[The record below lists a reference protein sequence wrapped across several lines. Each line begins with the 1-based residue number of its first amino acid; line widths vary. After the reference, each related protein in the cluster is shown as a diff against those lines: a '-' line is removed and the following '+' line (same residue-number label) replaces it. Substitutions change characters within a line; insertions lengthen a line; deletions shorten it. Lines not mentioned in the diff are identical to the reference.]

1 MLKEMAQD
9 SAPSLN
15 GFGVSFYNHC
25 WKIIGNDL
33 YKVVKEFFNVKVLP
47 NSWKAIF
54 LALIPKKT
62 TLNSSLTSNLL
73 TFVM

>member
-9 SAPSLN
+9 SRVN
-15 GFGVSFYNHC
+15 FYNHC

-33 YKVVKEFFNVKVLP
+33 HEVVKEFFNVIVLP

-54 LALIPKKT
+54 LALIPKKD
-62 TLNSSLTSNLL
+62 NP
-73 TFVM
+73 